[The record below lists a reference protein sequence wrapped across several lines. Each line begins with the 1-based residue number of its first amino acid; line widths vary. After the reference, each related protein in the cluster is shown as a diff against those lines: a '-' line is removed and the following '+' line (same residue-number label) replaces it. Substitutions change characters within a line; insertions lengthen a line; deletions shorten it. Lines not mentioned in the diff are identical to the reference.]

1 MNLLLPSVDTWTNS
15 GSHHLTHGQIQG
27 TWIRPTGTFKA
38 CQLQSSIAMKKQLF
52 ILIRHSGQMDS
63 AFRAQTISQGHPMI
77 KMLFVKAHFT

>member
-1 MNLLLPSVDTWTNS
+1 
-15 GSHHLTHGQIQG
+15 LTHGQIQG
-27 TWIRPTGTFKA
+27 TRIRPTRTFKA

-52 ILIRHSGQMDS
+52 ILIGQDS

>member
-1 MNLLLPSVDTWTNS
+1 MNLLLPSLDTWTNS
-15 GSHHLTHGQIQG
+15 GSHRLTHGQIQG
-27 TWIRPTGTFKA
+27 TRIRPTRTFKA

-52 ILIRHSGQMDS
+52 ILIGQMDS